1 MFKESKKVRQINIY
15 DPYHSFPNYVREA
28 LHNSWAEFF
37 FEHIFCN
44 IDESRFSV
52 LYSDNYSRPN
62 SPVNLLVGLLFLK
75 ELTGCTDEELIGSL
89 YFDYR
94 VQYALGIT
102 DFEKERICINTIGNF
117 RKRLVEYAEATGID
131 IFHQEVASLSEKLV
145 EIAKMDTSFARQDS
159 MMISANCKRMGR
171 LELVYSVN
179 ANVVRA
185 LRKHEEDLVPDS
197 CQHYLNSDDKNDHI
211 YRTKN
216 EEADGKLQQLLKES
230 VELLQIIPE
239 PMEASPEYSNLT
251 RLLSEQTEA
260 SDDGTL
266 QPKDGK
272 DLSAKNLQNPS
283 EPDATYRKKG
293 KKDSIGYALNFVEA
307 RDEKKNLGLILHHE
321 QQQNSISDVEFGNN
335 TLEAPVA
342 EKVKYIANDGG
353 YFSSANIEK
362 ANSKGIKMS
371 FSALTGKKEV
381 GISGICKFEID
392 EDIQRIVKCP
402 AGHRPKQ
409 TKYNEGNQT
418 YSAKFPKDLCE
429 KCPMAAQCP
438 IKRSSRY
445 NQIKFTRKKYI
456 TDLSRCEIGTEE
468 HIRLSRFRA
477 GVEGV
482 PSVLRRMY
490 NIDRIPVRGL
500 NRSRIWVDAKIMAY
514 NFRAFYAYCRRSGL
528 QLLADYFIKVVW
540 NCRRMLL
547 AN

>member
-131 IFHQEVASLSEKLV
+131 IFHQEVESLSEKLV

-266 QPKDGK
+266 QPKNGK

-392 EDIQRIVKCP
+392 EDIQRIIKCP

-409 TKYNEGNQT
+409 TKYNESNQT

>member
-266 QPKDGK
+266 QPKNGK

-371 FSALTGKKEV
+371 FSALTGKNEV

-445 NQIKFTRKKYI
+445 NQIQFTRKKYI

-514 NFRAFYAYCRRSGL
+514 NFRAFYAYCRRAGL
-528 QLLADYFIKVVW
+528 QLLTDFITRVVW
-540 NCRRMLL
+540 NYRRMLL

>member
-1 MFKESKKVRQINIY
+1 MFKESQKVRQINM
-15 DPYHSFPNYVREA
+15 DDQYHSFPKYVREA

-37 FEHIFCN
+37 FEHIFRN
-44 IDESRFSV
+44 IDESQFSV
-52 LYSDNYSRPN
+52 LYSENYSRPN
-62 SPVNLLVGLLFLK
+62 APVNLLVGLLFLK
-75 ELTGCTDEELIGSL
+75 ELNCNTDEELIGSL

-102 DFEKERICINTIGNF
+102 DFDKERICINTIGNF
-117 RKRLVEYAEATGID
+117 RKRLVEYAEATGED
-131 IFHQEVASLSEKLV
+131 LFHQEVASLSEKLAEV
-145 EIAKMDTSFARQDS
+145 AEMDTSLARQDS

-171 LELVYSVN
+171 MELFYTVN
-179 ANVVRA
+179 ANVVKA
-185 LRKHEEDLVPDS
+185 LNKHDENLLPET
-197 CQHYLNSDDKNDHI
+197 CQHYLRKDDKNDHI
-211 YRTKN
+211 YRTRN
-216 EEADGKLQQLLKES
+216 EDAENKLQRLLRES
-230 VELLQIIPE
+230 VELLQVIPE
-239 PMEASPEYSNLT
+239 SLKESTEYNNLI
-251 RLLSEQTEA
+251 RLLSEQTETT
-260 SDDGTL
+260 DDGGWNL
-266 QPKDGK
+266 KDGK
-272 DLSAKNLQNPS
+272 DLSAKSLQNPS
-283 EPDATYRKKG
+283 EPDATFRRKG

-418 YSAKFPKDLCE
+418 YSAKFPRDLCE

>member
-102 DFEKERICINTIGNF
+102 DFGKERICINTIGNF

-131 IFHQEVASLSEKLV
+131 IFHREVASLSEKLV

-266 QPKDGK
+266 QPKNGK

>member
-266 QPKDGK
+266 QPKNGK

-392 EDIQRIVKCP
+392 EDIQRIIKCP

-409 TKYNEGNQT
+409 TKYNESNQT

>member
-102 DFEKERICINTIGNF
+102 DFGKERICINTIGNF

-266 QPKDGK
+266 QPKNGK

-445 NQIKFTRKKYI
+445 NQIQFTRKKYI

>member
-266 QPKDGK
+266 QPKNGK

-371 FSALTGKKEV
+371 FSALTGKNEV

>member
-266 QPKDGK
+266 QPKNGK

-392 EDIQRIVKCP
+392 EDIQRIIKCP

>member
-266 QPKDGK
+266 QPKNGK

-514 NFRAFYAYCRRSGL
+514 NFRAFYAYCRRAGL
-528 QLLADYFIKVVW
+528 QLLTDYFIKVVW

>member
-266 QPKDGK
+266 QPKNGK

-500 NRSRIWVDAKIMAY
+500 NRSRTWVDAKIMAY

>member
-266 QPKDGK
+266 QPKNGK

-468 HIRLSRFRA
+468 HIRLSRFSWGGRSPLSLTA
-477 GVEGV
+477 HVQHRQN
-482 PSVLRRMY
+482 PSAR
-490 NIDRIPVRGL
+490 P
-500 NRSRIWVDAKIMAY
+500 K
-514 NFRAFYAYCRRSGL
+514 
-528 QLLADYFIKVVW
+528 
-540 NCRRMLL
+540 
-547 AN
+547 